1 MLLDTATALK
11 VAHDIIHDSEEFFA
25 KWKLLGASS
34 SEMPEGFVDFEFSD
48 GSLIRIPCVWQI
60 LALAEGAERPGL
72 VLRNG
77 DTTVTWKPGEASSA
91 AGAVAGL
98 LCDGTVSVG
107 SIAADAL
114 SGLNQG
120 SSGDPLRIMQG
131 LFNTLVSTSLVT
143 SACTIKK
150 ITTDNTAEIIG
161 SSFEDLFASG
171 EGYIDA
177 DIDEWGGDTVD
188 TDELVSYGEWN
199 VPVEKMN
206 AWKPGDSSSPSTD
219 AIYTGAIPFL
229 PLDQNGLPVN
239 NFDAAL
245 TDNPFFPDWVYT
257 SDKSATWRPAA
268 AWVPSLT
275 KPSTPY
281 WRDADGIFWYLARVT
296 TGASMFGGVGMVY
309 PPRCKDND
317 NAEEAVPP
325 VPAVADGIVVTVQHL
340 TEGSIPYAMSDRY
353 EYRSPG
359 EWDWEPGRI
368 IQVNGQGAAQFV
380 LKRVFTIMN
389 GMITAVEY
397 QLLPLGDVNGRS

>member
-1 MLLDTATALK
+1 MLLDSETALK

-25 KWKLLGASS
+25 KWKLLAANA

-60 LALAEGAERPGL
+60 LTLAEGAERPEL

-77 DTTVTWKPGEASSA
+77 DAAITWKPGEASSA

-98 LCDGTVSVG
+98 LCDGAIPAGAIST
-107 SIAADAL
+107 DAL
-114 SGLNQG
+114 FGLNQR
-120 SSGDPLRIMQG
+120 SGGAPLRIIQG
-131 LFNTLVSTSLVT
+131 LFNTLVSASLVT

-177 DIDEWGGDTVD
+177 DIDEWGGDTID
-188 TDELVSYGEWN
+188 AEELVSYGEWH

-206 AWKPGDSSSPSTD
+206 AWVSGDSSDPATD

-229 PLDQNGLPVN
+229 PLDPNGLPVH
-239 NFDAAL
+239 NFGASL

-257 SDKSATWRPAA
+257 SDKPAIWRPAA

-275 KPSTPY
+275 KPATPY
-281 WRDADGIFWYLARVT
+281 WRDADGVFWYLARVT
-296 TGASMFGGVGMVY
+296 TDKGIFGGVEMAY
-309 PPRCKDND
+309 PPRCREND
-317 NAEEAVPP
+317 NAEATVPP
-325 VPAVADGIVVTVQHL
+325 VPVTADGIVVTVQHL
-340 TEGSIPYAMSDRY
+340 TDGTVPYATSDRY

-359 EWDWEPGRI
+359 EWYWEPGRTV
-368 IQVNGQGAAQFV
+368 QVNGPGATQFV
-380 LKRVFTIMN
+380 LKRVFTIIN
-389 GMITAVEY
+389 GMIVAVEY